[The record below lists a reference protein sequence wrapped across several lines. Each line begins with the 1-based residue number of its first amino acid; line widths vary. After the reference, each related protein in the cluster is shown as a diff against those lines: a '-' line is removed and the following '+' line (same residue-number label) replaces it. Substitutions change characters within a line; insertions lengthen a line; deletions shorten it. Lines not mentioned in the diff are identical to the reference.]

1 VTVGAN
7 IEREVKLANG
17 KLSLDD
23 LAGEPLE
30 PRHFTSTY
38 YDTDDHLLAGVGMT
52 LRRRVENGLGL
63 WQLKLPRSGGRLEV
77 EQPGGPI
84 APPEQIESLLAGVLR
99 GRPLSPVTELR
110 TLRRGVRVHSGTSI
124 ADVVLDQVAVMQ
136 DLHVESSFDELEI
149 ELVEGEARALGEF
162 EELVRRAGAKDGDP
176 RPKVLRVLALGQPRP
191 TPKRP
196 QLQLYFQK
204 QYEEILA
211 HDPGTR
217 LGDDPE
223 DLHDMRVAVRR
234 LRAILKV
241 AAPPLD
247 PVWAQ
252 DLRDELDRLGDAL
265 GPVRD
270 LDVMLDYV
278 RNALGE
284 DERKALQPL
293 LKKLERRRSEAR
305 RSMLATM
312 RSARYARLLDTLEAA
327 ARRPPTR
334 SARPRPD
341 KIATKQLEQLR
352 KAVRKLDR
360 DPSNAALHK
369 ARIRGKRARYATE
382 LARPGAGKKAAA
394 FLKQAKSFQDV
405 TGEHQDAVVAEQ
417 RIRELAEGLE
427 PETVLAAG
435 RLIERQRIRKG
446 EAREAFP
453 KAWKKLDKA
462 GKRAWA

>member
-1 VTVGAN
+1 MSAGTN

-38 YDTDDHLLAGVGMT
+38 YDTHDHLLARVGIT

-63 WQLKLPRSGGRLEV
+63 WQLKLPRSRGRLEV
-77 EQPGGPI
+77 EQPGGPV

-99 GRPLSPVTELR
+99 GRALSPVTELR
-110 TLRRGVRVHSGTSI
+110 TLRRGVRVHSGASI
-124 ADVVLDQVAVMQ
+124 ADVILDQVAVMR
-136 DLHVESSFDELEI
+136 DLLVESRFDEVEI

-176 RPKVLRVLALGQPRP
+176 RPKVLRVLALDEPRP
-191 TPKRP
+191 TRERP
-196 QLQLYFQK
+196 QLQAYFQK

-223 DLHDMRVAVRR
+223 DLHDIRVAVRR

-252 DLRDELDRLGDAL
+252 DLRDELDRLGDVLA
-265 GPVRD
+265 PVRD

-278 RNALGE
+278 RKALGE

-293 LKKLERRRSEAR
+293 LKKLERQRSTAR

-312 RSARYARLLDTLEAA
+312 QSAWYARLVDALETA

-334 SARPRPD
+334 SGRPQVDRLAARQF
-341 KIATKQLEQLR
+341 KQLR
-352 KAVRKLDR
+352 KAVRRLDR
-360 DPSNAALHK
+360 NPSDAALHN
-369 ARIRGKRARYATE
+369 ARIKGKQARYATE
-382 LARPGAGKKAAA
+382 LARPGAGNAAA
-394 FLKQAKSFQDV
+394 FLRQAKSFQDI
-405 TGEHQDAVVAEQ
+405 TGEHQDAVVTEE
-417 RIRELAEGLE
+417 RIRELAGGLE
-427 PETVLAAG
+427 PETALAAG

-453 KAWKKLDKA
+453 KTWKKLDKA

>member
-1 VTVGAN
+1 M
-7 IEREVKLANG
+7 EREVKLANG
-17 KLSLDD
+17 ELSLDD
-23 LAGEPLE
+23 LAGEQLE

-38 YDTDDHLLAGVGMT
+38 YDTDDHLLASVGIT

-77 EQPGGPI
+77 EQPGGPV

-99 GRPLSPVTELR
+99 RRPLSPVAELR
-110 TLRRGVRVHSGTSI
+110 TLRRGVRVHSGASM
-124 ADVVLDQVAVMQ
+124 ADVVLDQVAVMR
-136 DLHVESSFDELEI
+136 DHRVESSFGELEI
-149 ELVEGEARALGEF
+149 ELVEGDSRALGEF
-162 EELVRRAGAKDGDP
+162 EELVRRAGAQDGDP
-176 RPKVLRVLALGQPRP
+176 RPKVLRVLALGEPRP
-191 TPKRP
+191 APERP
-196 QLQLYFQK
+196 QLQAYFQK
-204 QYEEILA
+204 QHEEILA

-241 AAPPLD
+241 ATPPLD

-252 DLRDELDRLGDAL
+252 DLRDELDQLGDAL

-270 LDVMLDYV
+270 LDVMIDYV

-284 DERKALQPL
+284 DERRGLQPL
-293 LKKLERRRSEAR
+293 LKKLERQRSDAR

-334 SARPRPD
+334 SARPHPD
-341 KIATKQLEQLR
+341 KIAAKQLKQLS
-352 KAVRKLDR
+352 KAVRKLER
-360 DPSNAALHK
+360 DPSDAALHK
-369 ARIRGKRARYATE
+369 ARIRGKRARYAAE
-382 LARPGAGKKAAA
+382 LAEPGAGNQAAR

-417 RIRELAEGLE
+417 RIRELAEGLG
-427 PETVLAAG
+427 PETALAAG
-435 RLIERQRIRKG
+435 RLIERQRIRKD

-453 KAWKKLDKA
+453 KVWRKLDKA
-462 GKRAWA
+462 GKRVWS